1 VLVLVLVIKTFSLGK
16 IDYDHEQEH
25 EWDQLPASRACSS
38 SKYRSVIP
46 AM

>member
-1 VLVLVLVIKTFSLGK
+1 VLVLVIEICSLGK